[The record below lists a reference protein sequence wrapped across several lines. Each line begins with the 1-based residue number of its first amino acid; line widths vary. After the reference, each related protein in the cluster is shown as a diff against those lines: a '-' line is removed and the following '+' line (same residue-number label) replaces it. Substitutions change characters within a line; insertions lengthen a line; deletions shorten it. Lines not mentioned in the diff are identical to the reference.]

1 MTKLSFL
8 ATVALA
14 PILTTTGF
22 APIVPARTTPTTC
35 EVLNVPSSTA
45 KGRGPLFA
53 ESGDDDKASEAVFL
67 PPDETTTAEDLGKEI
82 AKAKAEAVSFDV
94 VEGLGKGSAKKKR
107 GKRKGSSPSAA
118 KTPTKAAATL
128 TPEEVF
134 YEGPPAITETLIPTI
149 SILTVIG
156 IVPAAAS
163 WARQLWVRY
172 RITSRRIRVNSGV
185 NGKDMAEIVY
195 PDVIELRTVKRL
207 LGDGDMVLFLRD
219 GAKFEMRNIPNFD
232 ETMDFICDQLDADV
246 VKTYREMGDVT
257 NP

>member
-1 MTKLSFL
+1 MTKLS
-8 ATVALA
+8 
-14 PILTTTGF
+14 LTTILLAQSLTANGF
-22 APIVPARTTPTTC
+22 APAASSGVASTFTTT
-35 EVLNVPSSTA
+35 SSM
-45 KGRGPLFA
+45 KQNGYGPLFA
-53 ESGDDDKASEAVFL
+53 EGGDSDKASEAVFKA
-67 PPDETTTAEDLGKEI
+67 PDELSAEEMGEQI
-82 AKAKAEAVSFDV
+82 KAAREGISLDKAEL
-94 VEGLGKGSAKKKR
+94 LGKGSAKKKR

-134 YEGPPAITETLIPTI
+134 YEGPPAITETLIPTV

-156 IVPAAAS
+156 IIPAAAS
-163 WARQLWVRY
+163 WARQLWVKY
-172 RITSRRIRVNSGV
+172 KITDRRIRVNSGV

-232 ETMDFICDQLDADV
+232 ETLEFILKLLDDDV
-246 VKTYREMGDVT
+246 VKEYKRSGDVT
-257 NP
+257 N

>member
-1 MTKLSFL
+1 MAMRK
-8 ATVALA
+8 
-14 PILTTTGF
+14 
-22 APIVPARTTPTTC
+22 
-35 EVLNVPSSTA
+35 N
-45 KGRGPLFA
+45 GRGEGPLFA
-53 ESGDDDKASEAVFL
+53 EGGDDDKASEAVFL
-67 PPDETTTAEDLGKEI
+67 APDETPADENTSAEELGKEI
-82 AKAKAEAVSFDV
+82 AKAKASLNV

-107 GKRKGSSPSAA
+107 GKRKGSAPAA
-118 KTPTKAAATL
+118 SKAPTKAAATL

-185 NGKDMAEIVY
+185 GGKDMAEIVY

-232 ETMDFICDQLDADV
+232 ETMVFICEQLDDDV
-246 VKTYREMGDVT
+246 VKTYKEMGDVT
-257 NP
+257 KP